1 MGQPRETKRFA
12 IGRFTMDPAAW
23 NVLHDGSLTAI
34 KGCIPGE
41 VILSV
46 EIAYLCRFL
55 PTKAS
60 ILNVTLYQCDQFE
73 YRPYEA
79 PPVLALSVIV
89 AGGLEL
95 LSAELNEGSMCI
107 ACSDG
112 EHGGTL
118 HLRYNAACIATQEG
132 RVLTLAELESASD
145 QYWTEWRARNA

>member
-1 MGQPRETKRFA
+1 
-12 IGRFTMDPAAW
+12 MDPATW
-23 NVLHDGSLTAI
+23 NVLHDGSLTAV
-34 KGCIPGE
+34 KGRIPGD

-46 EIAYLCRFL
+46 EIAYLCRYL

-60 ILNVTLYQCDQFE
+60 ILNVTLDQCDQFE

-89 AGGLEL
+89 ETDLEL

-112 EHGGTL
+112 GYGGTL
-118 HLRYNAACIATQEG
+118 HLRYNSAYVATKEG
-132 RVLTLAELESASD
+132 HVLTLAELDSALD
-145 QYWTEWRARNA
+145 QYWTEWQAKNA